1 MQRLLVPGS
10 ILFLLSACLNPQVT
24 PMSNDSFDTSGLV
37 AASEPTSIV
46 VSTQSEVTFNLRDQ
60 QWQHRVLLVFAP
72 SEQSPVYQ
80 QQRHAWQS
88 RTDRT
93 EAMEERDLKLVEVL
107 ATADSRVD
115 GQLISPASADR
126 LRDQFRIAPE
136 AFAVILIGKD
146 GTEKQRFS
154 QPVDLSRIFST
165 IDAMPM
171 RQQEMR

>member
-10 ILFLLSACLNPQVT
+10 ILFLLSACLNSQVT

-46 VSTQSEVTFNLRDQ
+46 VSTQAEITFNLRDQ

-80 QQRHAWQS
+80 QQRQAWQS
-88 RTDRT
+88 RT

-107 ATADSRVD
+107 AIADSRVD
-115 GQLISPASADR
+115 GQLISSASADR